1 MEEEAPDF
9 MRDIANFHEKFGI
22 AYEGR
27 PRALPPELGFF
38 RTKFMQEEL
47 DEYKTHRDELLDI
60 FGNERATSK
69 IDEERITKLL
79 EEQLDAIVDLV
90 YVALGTAYLHGFG
103 RNRFYE
109 AWRRVHE
116 RNMAKIRAGSAADS
130 KRGSAFDVIKP
141 VGWTPPRH
149 TDLVED
155 HVHRAL

>member
-27 PRALPPELGFF
+27 PRALPVEIGHF
-38 RTKFMQEEL
+38 RSIFMQEEL
-47 DEYKTHRDELLDI
+47 DEYKTHRDLLLSI
-60 FGNERATSK
+60 FGDERTNQL
-69 IDEERITKLL
+69 DEADITHHL
-79 EEQLDAIVDLV
+79 EEQMDALLDLA
-90 YVALGTAYLHGFG
+90 YVLFGTAYLHGFS

-109 AWRRVHE
+109 GWRRVHE
-116 RNMAKIRAGSAADS
+116 RNMAKVRAGSAADS

-141 VGWTPPRH
+141 PGWFPPKH

-155 HVHRAL
+155 HVHRGV

>member
-1 MEEEAPDF
+1 MA
-9 MRDIANFHEKFGI
+9 DIADFHHKFEI
-22 AYEGR
+22 SYHGR

-90 YVALGTAYLHGFG
+90 YVALGTAYLHGFEY
-103 RNRFYE
+103 NRFYE
-109 AWRRVHE
+109 AWRRVHKK
-116 RNMAKIRAGSAADS
+116 NMEKIRVASAEES
-130 KRGSAFDVIKP
+130 KRGSAFDVVKP
-141 VGWTPPRH
+141 AGWTPPRH